1 MKVYKLTIGID
12 ELAEEVEFISEE
24 LYNVDDKPETAEET
38 EEATAEETFLIFLR
52 RFLMNKYTIVGRA

>member
-12 ELAEEVEFISEE
+12 EVTEEVDFISEE
-24 LYNVDDKPETAEET
+24 LFNVDDDPEAAEAT
-38 EEATAEETFLIFLR
+38 EEATAEETFLSFLK

>member
-12 ELAEEVEFISEE
+12 EVTEEVDFISEE
-24 LYNVDDKPETAEET
+24 LYNVDDDPEAAEVT
-38 EEATAEETFLIFLR
+38 EEATAEETFLSFLK